1 MCSKYFPML
10 SCTRPSGLEVSA
22 HFRHSHNALIQSNL
36 QKASSYKSQSETNYL
51 VNSSSK
57 SFTHQ
62 LSTKQC
68 LHILATQ
75 KASVCSGSIFLHI
88 GKKSPALNIR
98 FQLARLEVNCLVS
111 CSRTSMYGHVCSDHP
126 CKRSAKAQHLSFS
139 SNHRATFLSSSTWGL
154 PVDVCQAVRQF
165 LGEERVSF
173 TAVSVCRL
181 YQFLFQRFQQRS
193 HWICTK
199 RVLEGKK
206 QIHW

>member
-1 MCSKYFPML
+1 ML

-126 CKRSAKAQHLSFS
+126 CKRSAKAQHLSCWPFRPITVLHFC
-139 SNHRATFLSSSTWGL
+139 HRPLGAFLLTSARLCAS
-154 PVDVCQAVRQF
+154 F
-165 LGEERVSF
+165 LVKSG
-173 TAVSVCRL
+173 
-181 YQFLFQRFQQRS
+181 
-193 HWICTK
+193 
-199 RVLEGKK
+199 
-206 QIHW
+206 